1 MIERVERG
9 RGGDGDRAIVRV
21 RGTRDRVSVR
31 VSDLRAVEG
40 GDGRTSRQRREAPA
54 AADSSGSAP
63 PPDTWIVPGI
73 RVKIVDEAHERYL
86 SKGTITAVS
95 TSPRR
100 CSVLLDGDRG
110 QVSGVRQSQL
120 ETALPSAP
128 GRPVLVVGL
137 DCRRR
142 GARGAFL
149 ERDAERGRVRVR
161 LAGDEEAIW
170 LGMDDVA
177 ELA

>member
-1 MIERVERG
+1 M
-9 RGGDGDRAIVRV
+9 
-21 RGTRDRVSVR
+21 
-31 VSDLRAVEG
+31 RAVEG

-161 LAGDEEAIW
+161 LSGDEEAVW